1 MLPPYYIQKFL
12 LLLIVKEKFDTNNLN
27 IIQVTVNI
35 N

>member
-1 MLPPYYIQKFL
+1 MLPPYYIQNFL